1 MITLRYPNDGDKAEL
16 EKACHNEWAEHW
28 GLVHYWETIIEK
40 DLDKLINFLP
50 RMEKGYG
57 VPQGHVQ
64 CTFLFAFN
72 ESNEIIGRTSIRH
85 GLTAFLLH
93 EGGHIGYG
101 VMPDQRRK
109 GYATEILK
117 LSLEYCKNNLELNRV
132 LVTCDD
138 DNIGSWKT
146 IEKNGGVLENKVTR
160 ADGKQ
165 ICRRYW
171 IDIC

>member
-1 MITLRYPNDGDKAEL
+1 MLTLRFATQDDRKEL
-16 EKACHNEWAEHW
+16 ERVCFDEWAQDW
-28 GLVHYWETIIEK
+28 GFVHYWESIYNKNI
-40 DLDKLINFLP
+40 DIMLDHLP
-50 RMEKGYG
+50 KMARGEELSE
-57 VPQGHVQ
+57 GHVP
-64 CTFLFAFN
+64 CTLMFAFD
-72 ESNEIIGRTSIRH
+72 SKGKIIGRTSIRH
-85 GLTAFLLH
+85 VLNDHLLH

-101 VMPDQRRK
+101 VMPESRRK

-117 LSLEYCKNNLELNRV
+117 LSLDYCKNNLDLNRV

-146 IEKNGGVLENKVTR
+146 IENNGGLLENKVTR
-160 ADGKQ
+160 TESEK